1 MAEDGHGDVPGGS
14 LGGAAAAP
22 DVDVGGHVGVS
33 PPVLDAGRVA
43 SVSVLGTLHPG
54 QGRDVLARVGPGQDR
69 LVGRAGQ
76 LDGEDVRL
84 GVAALDE
91 RRDLRVPRPVV
102 LVDTPEHVQGSVL
115 HRGDEVV
122 EVVVEL
128 DRVDRVLALPP
139 RLDLVDHRLDE
150 ALHAVEVH
158 RDVRGVGDVEALALV
173 AKLHK
178 ATFSLF

>member
-1 MAEDGHGDVPGGS
+1 MAEDRRGDVPDGS

-33 PPVLDAGRVA
+33 PPVLDAGGVA

-69 LVGRAGQ
+69 LVRRAGQ

-115 HRGDEVV
+115 YRGDEVV

-128 DRVDRVLALPP
+128 DRVDRHLVLLP
-139 RLDLVDHRLDE
+139 RLDLVEHHLDE
-150 ALHAVEVH
+150 AVDAIEVH
-158 RDVRGVGDVEALALV
+158 RDVRRVGDVDVLAGV
-173 AKLHK
+173 AELHGSPDS
-178 ATFSLF
+178 SL